1 MSHSTNAQKWTEK
14 QKGKK
19 GRHTLSVV
27 WPATSADV
35 DWNNFERGAALQRTR
50 RLSVA
55 PPPSVA
61 LTAPAPATEANAPKW
76 IFPFFFFYKF
86 ELARN
91 ILPCPARF
99 GEKIKRKFLTRV
111 VTGGNRCKHSGSA
124 PEYRPNEHT
133 RNGSDRIF
141 FFLIEFNS
149 KFVANFTQSGHGWNI
164 QLFYWISSR
173 CPASIWRRVRN
184 GRSCG
189 SFERIFF
196 KIGAASDRNG
206 VCLEQIVLR
215 LRATKLQATDVNI
228 LWRRLDAF
236 LTVTQRS
243 IWWTRNIDGGT
254 KHWDHSAKHSLNW
267 KSIKLPTPGIKRW
280 VTMTFLKCLH
290 LTWNTPVRASRFHW

>member
-1 MSHSTNAQKWTEK
+1 MSS
-14 QKGKK
+14 
-19 GRHTLSVV
+19 
-27 WPATSADV
+27 PAATDANIPEV
-35 DWNNFERGAALQRTR
+35 R
-50 RLSVA
+50 RNTD
-55 PPPSVA
+55 PMNIQG
-61 LTAPAPATEANAPKW
+61 TEA
-76 IFPFFFFYKF
+76 IEYFFKK
-86 ELARN
+86 LN
-91 ILPCPARF
+91 LIQNLLPIL
-99 GEKIKRKFLTRV
+99 
-111 VTGGNRCKHSGSA
+111 H
-124 PEYRPNEHT
+124 
-133 RNGSDRIF
+133 
-141 FFLIEFNS
+141 
-149 KFVANFTQSGHGWNI
+149 I